1 MTDSRPPELA
11 ESAVFAAEVA
21 RFRAVLTTGRSPVFL
36 QLFDLLVER
45 SRDDRAPK
53 EVEIALAIFGRDP
66 GQSDAPDS
74 VVRVT
79 MYRLRKRLDEF
90 YAGHAGLRLDIPK
103 GEYRI
108 VLVPATAPV
117 AAPPPPP
124 SRPEERPRGRAR
136 WWAALAGVAAVNALG
151 WGYVASTTRGGAG
164 GGPRT
169 GYWQVLAPGA
179 APLLVIGDSYM
190 LAETENQKD
199 IKQIILEPG
208 IRSRG
213 DFGAY
218 LTTHPDAFYRLYDLD
233 LHYTPVG
240 TAAATWSLLPL
251 LADASGGAAG
261 VRARLIA
268 SSRLTAQALDGND
281 IVYVGPL
288 AALGILAAPLFQ
300 ASGFSLDA
308 SGTRLTDRTSRR
320 SYAIRSAPNDSQE
333 SRDDYGYLASVAGPS
348 GRHILVISGLG
359 DGGVRAMAD
368 LVRDP
373 AQIQQLTRRI
383 GSAAP
388 FEALF
393 QIRSAGA
400 VRLART
406 LVVLRPLRGGTTA
419 TATPKR
425 DAP

>member
-1 MTDSRPPELA
+1 MTDSRASELA
-11 ESAVFAAEVA
+11 EGAVFAAEVA

-36 QLFDLLVER
+36 QLFDLLVAR

-108 VLVPATAPV
+108 VLIPATAPV
-117 AAPPPPP
+117 PAPPSALPPPP
-124 SRPEERPRGRAR
+124 ERHRGRTR
-136 WWAALAGVAAVNALG
+136 WLAALAGVAAVNALS
-151 WGYVASTTRGGAG
+151 WWYVASDTRASDGRA
-164 GGPRT
+164 PRT
-169 GYWQVLAPGA
+169 GFWQMLAPGA

-190 LAETENQKD
+190 LAETENRKD

-251 LADASGGAAG
+251 LADASGTTAGA
-261 VRARLIA
+261 RARLIA

-300 ASGFSLDA
+300 ASGFSLEA
-308 SGTRLTDRTSRR
+308 SGTRLTDRTSHQ
-320 SYAIRSAPNDSQE
+320 SYAVRSTPNDGQE
-333 SRDDYGYLASVAGPS
+333 SRDDYGYLARIAGPS
-348 GRHILVISGLG
+348 GRHILVVSGLG

-393 QIRSAGA
+393 QVRTAGA

-406 LVVLRPLRGGTTA
+406 LVVLRPLHAGATA
-419 TATPKR
+419 TATPRR
-425 DAP
+425 DIP